1 MVERLLAVA
10 LLTVVLVY
18 LASAWSLPMGTTA
31 RPGAGFYPL
40 VVGIFGALAVLG
52 WLTLTMRGA
61 RGVGGSVAAVAA
73 DARGRVLATAG
84 LLVGFCLA
92 LPWTGYPLA
101 ALLFTAILLRALG
114 ASTVTALAV
123 AVTSALA
130 SYYGFGA
137 LLGVPLPR
145 GVLFD

>member
-10 LLTVVLVY
+10 LLAAGLVY
-18 LASAWSLPMGTTA
+18 LGSAWSLPMGTAA

-52 WLTLTMRGA
+52 WLAITLRGT
-61 RGVGGSVAAVAA
+61 RGGVGGSIAVTT

-84 LLVGFCLA
+84 LLTAFCLA

-101 ALLFTAILLRALG
+101 ALMFTALLLRALG
-114 ASTVTALAV
+114 AGTVTALAV
-123 AVTSALA
+123 GVAAALA
-130 SYYGFGA
+130 SYYAFGV

-145 GVLFD
+145 SVLFD

>member
-1 MVERLLAVA
+1 MVERLLALA
-10 LLTVVLVY
+10 LLAAGLVY
-18 LASAWSLPMGTTA
+18 LGSAWSLPMGTTA

-52 WLTLTMRGA
+52 WLALTMRGA
-61 RGVGGSVAAVAA
+61 RGVGGSVAVAA

-84 LLVGFCLA
+84 LLIGFCLA

-101 ALLFTAILLRALG
+101 ALLFTALLLRALG

-123 AVTSALA
+123 GVAGALA

>member
-10 LLTVVLVY
+10 LLAVGLVY
-18 LASAWSLPMGTTA
+18 LVTAWSLPMGTAA

-52 WLTLTMRGA
+52 WLVLTL
-61 RGVGGSVAAVAA
+61 RGVRGGGSVAVAA

-84 LLVGFCLA
+84 LLAGFCLA

-101 ALLFTAILLRALG
+101 ALLFTALLLRALG
-114 ASTVTALAV
+114 AGTVTALAV
-123 AVTSALA
+123 GVVAALA
-130 SYYGFGA
+130 SYYTFGA
-137 LLGVPLPR
+137 MLGVPLPR

>member
-10 LLTVVLVY
+10 LLAAVLVY
-18 LASAWSLPMGTTA
+18 LGSAWSLPMGTTA

-40 VVGIFGALAVLG
+40 VVGIFGTLALLG
-52 WLTLTMRGA
+52 WLALTLRGG
-61 RGVGGSVAAVAA
+61 RGGGAVAVAA
-73 DARGRVLATAG
+73 DARGRVLATAA
-84 LLVGFCLA
+84 LLTGFCLA

-101 ALLFTAILLRALG
+101 ALLFTALLLRGLG
-114 ASTVTALAV
+114 AGTVTALVVGV
-123 AVTSALA
+123 AGALV